1 VRRDRPKLAPWD
13 KLSDDGVFALLRS
26 YEAGVRDGWRE
37 AKQPEQ
43 SSNRQQIPPDVLS
56 CPTGTTPKRGA
67 LFRTMFYAVIRE
79 LVPDNGVEDDMFKGM
94 HQHMVRMAIADLAGS
109 LLTYAIDDTNHLDNS
124 VWAAL
129 IDEIRNEMRA
139 KILAED
145 IETTH

>member
-1 VRRDRPKLAPWD
+1 
-13 KLSDDGVFALLRS
+13 
-26 YEAGVRDGWRE
+26 
-37 AKQPEQ
+37 
-43 SSNRQQIPPDVLS
+43 
-56 CPTGTTPKRGA
+56 
-67 LFRTMFYAVIRE
+67 MFYAVIRE
-79 LVPDNGVEDDMFKGM
+79 LVPDSGVEEDMFKGM

>member
-1 VRRDRPKLAPWD
+1 MMKDLQQYAIRSQYEEVRRDRPKLAPWD

-56 CPTGTTPKRGA
+56 CPTGTTPKREA

-79 LVPDNGVEDDMFKGM
+79 LV
-94 HQHMVRMAIADLAGS
+94 RRS
-109 LLTYAIDDTNHLDNS
+109 
-124 VWAAL
+124 
-129 IDEIRNEMRA
+129 
-139 KILAED
+139 
-145 IETTH
+145 